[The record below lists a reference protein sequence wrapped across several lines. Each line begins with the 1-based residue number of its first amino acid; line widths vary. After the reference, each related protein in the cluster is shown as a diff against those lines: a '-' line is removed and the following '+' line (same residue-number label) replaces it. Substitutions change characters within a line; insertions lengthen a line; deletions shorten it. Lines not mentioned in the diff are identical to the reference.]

1 MNKISKL
8 FLSAVMVSSLA
19 ACGQKETEG
28 VSGEFSGTAK
38 GMGGDVTVTVTLKD
52 SVITDVKVQGD
63 NETEGIGTK
72 AIEKMPDEM
81 VKANSINVDGVA
93 TATITSDA
101 IKSAAEEAIKAAGL
115 DPNNY

>member
-1 MNKISKL
+1 MNKNSKL

-19 ACGQKETEG
+19 ACGQKNTDG

-38 GMGGDVTVTVTLKD
+38 GMGDIKVTITLQD
-52 SVITDVKVQGD
+52 SVITDVKVEGE

-72 AIEKMPDEM
+72 AIEQLPGDM
-81 VKANSINVDGVA
+81 VKANSFKVDGVA

-101 IKSAAEEAIKAAGL
+101 IKAAAEEAIKAAGL
-115 DPNNY
+115 DPKNY